1 MRKLYSILLLAA
13 ICSQSYCQ
21 IIKGIIQ
28 DENTKNPVSYAAVY
42 FNGSFVGTYSD
53 KNGFFELDVSNSISI
68 PLVIS
73 ALGYNSVSIPDISVG
88 KYYRIFLKPKI
99 FELNEVIISAKETAR
114 ERRERRAN
122 IQFFRNVF
130 IGETLNSQK
139 CEILNEKDIYF
150 KYCKTGDTIRAFAL
164 NPLLIENKALGY
176 KISFDLVKFEMSR
189 LKVFFFYMGNIMF
202 LQDLSALEKK
212 SKTYEK
218 RRETAYMGSRMQ
230 FMRELWRNNLDSAG
244 FAVTDSD
251 NKRYTYNELVFQN
264 DSPAKYLRKSKVLN
278 LAYYS
283 KVARTFLTVT
293 KDSVAFTKDGNF
305 DGTVIE
311 WAGEMSRQRI
321 GDQLPY
327 EYSPSKKK

>member
-1 MRKLYSILLLAA
+1 MRRLKFILLLVT

-53 KNGFFELDVSNSISI
+53 NNGFFQLDVSNNISI

-73 ALGYNSVSIPDISVG
+73 ALGYNSVTIPDISVG
-88 KYYRIFLKPKI
+88 KYYRIFLKPKV
-99 FELNEVIISAKETAR
+99 FELDEVIISAKENAR

-130 IGETLNSQK
+130 IGETLNSRK
-139 CEILNEKDIYF
+139 CEILNENDIYF
-150 KYCKTGDTIRAFAL
+150 KYSKAGDTIRAFAL
-164 NPLLIENKALGY
+164 KPLLIKNKALGY

-189 LKVFFFYMGNIMF
+189 LKGYFFYMGNIMF

-212 SKTYEK
+212 SKTYER

-251 NKRYTYNELVFQN
+251 NKKYTYNDLVYQ
-264 DSPAKYLRKSKVLN
+264 DDKPSKYFRKSKFLN

-283 KVARTFLTVT
+283 KVARTFFTVSR
-293 KDSVAFTKDGNF
+293 DSMAFTQDGNF
-305 DGTVIE
+305 DGTGIE
-311 WAGEMSRQRI
+311 WVGEMSRQRI
-321 GDQLPY
+321 ADQLPY